1 MDDPEEDEWEYE
13 YDENET
19 ENFYITLDLSNAA
32 PASKLRKANVSS
44 LTQTSADAARQ
55 TRHSTGDL
63 HSGRDNSASAPTHSN
78 PDLAKSNGMH
88 AIQILDLHTHN
99 PLISYQGQLLS
110 CRWASTIGSD
120 LLFADAPQDRESYPE
135 PLRVLPSFDL
145 LGISSTKL
153 VATITQLRP
162 RYSSPSTQEQKAAP
176 EPTRANTTDDD
187 PLETDIVNIPSSHDA
202 LKAQKNQLNFLS
214 RLNAAKEK
222 RGEKD
227 RAPAAGYKK
236 TIVLD
241 EMDGANIQSGEDSAA
256 GNQQDTPVDYEIPAW
271 PQARQDDGNENGG
284 TQYSADT
291 GVSTSH
297 HNGASTAPS
306 ALAHQIEI
314 EVEMDEPP
322 NGRVQ
327 PIHDEILPAVQSR
340 SAEDDVVMNE
350 SNGQPAV

>member
-1 MDDPEEDEWEYE
+1 MDDPEEGEWEYE

-32 PASKLRKANVSS
+32 PASKPRKADVSS
-44 LTQTSADAARQ
+44 LTQTIADTARQ

-63 HSGRDNSASAPTHSN
+63 HSGRDNSASTPTHSN
-78 PDLAKSNGMH
+78 PDLAKSNGMN

-135 PLRVLPSFDL
+135 PLRALPSFDL

-153 VATITQLRP
+153 IATITQLRP

-176 EPTRANTTDDD
+176 EPTQANTIGDD

-202 LKAQKNQLNFLS
+202 LKAQNNQLNFLS

-241 EMDGANIQSGEDSAA
+241 ETDGTNIQSGEDSAA
-256 GNQQDTPVDYEIPAW
+256 GNQQDTLVDYEIPAW

-284 TQYSADT
+284 TRYSTDT

-297 HNGASTAPS
+297 HNDASTAPS
-306 ALAHQIEI
+306 SLVNQMV
-314 EVEMDEPP
+314 EVGEPP

-340 SAEDDVVMNE
+340 SAEDDVVMSE
-350 SNGQPAV
+350 SNDQPAT

>member
-19 ENFYITLDLSNAA
+19 EDFYMTLDLSNAA
-32 PASKLRKANVSS
+32 SASKPRKADVSS
-44 LTQTSADAARQ
+44 LTQTIADAARQ

-63 HSGRDNSASAPTHSN
+63 HSGGDNSASTPAHSN
-78 PDLAKSNGMH
+78 PDLAKSNGIN

-99 PLISYQGQLLS
+99 PLIYYQGQLLS
-110 CRWASTIGSD
+110 CRWSSTIGSD
-120 LLFADAPQDRESYPE
+120 LLFTDAPPDRESYPE
-135 PLRVLPSFDL
+135 PLRALPSFDL

-153 VATITQLRP
+153 IATITQLRP
-162 RYSSPSTQEQKAAP
+162 RYSSSSTQEQKAAP
-176 EPTRANTTDDD
+176 EPTQANTIDDD
-187 PLETDIVNIPSSHDA
+187 PLETDTVNIPPSHDA

-241 EMDGANIQSGEDSAA
+241 ETNGTNIQSAGEDPAA

-271 PQARQDDGNENGG
+271 PQARQEDGNENGG
-284 TQYSADT
+284 TRYSADV
-291 GVSTSH
+291 GVSTSY
-297 HNGASTAPS
+297 HNGASAAPS
-306 ALAHQIEI
+306 ALAHQIE
-314 EVEMDEPP
+314 VEIGEPP

-340 SAEDDVVMNE
+340 SAEYDVVMGE
-350 SNGQPAV
+350 SNGQPVV